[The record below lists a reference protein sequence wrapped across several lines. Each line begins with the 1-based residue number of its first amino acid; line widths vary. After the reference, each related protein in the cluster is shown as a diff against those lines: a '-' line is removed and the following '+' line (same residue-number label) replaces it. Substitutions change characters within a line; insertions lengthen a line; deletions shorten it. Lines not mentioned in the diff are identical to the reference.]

1 MIQFRQLRTHCPK
14 RKRQLKIPLD
24 EASSARWRVSC
35 ICASLNEPLR
45 IVVVALDLTIK
56 DPDDEHAMSQA
67 ELSRSL
73 RIGLLT
79 NGFNLIASPP
89 ADVFL
94 TERLTQLRKAT
105 MDVGICRVKRPH
117 GDRRTVLKAT
127 IQAESACS
135 QHIYCTSDEL

>member
-1 MIQFRQLRTHCPK
+1 
-14 RKRQLKIPLD
+14 
-24 EASSARWRVSC
+24 
-35 ICASLNEPLR
+35 
-45 IVVVALDLTIK
+45 
-56 DPDDEHAMSQA
+56 MSQA

-105 MDVGICRVKRPH
+105 MDVGIC
-117 GDRRTVLKAT
+117 
-127 IQAESACS
+127 
-135 QHIYCTSDEL
+135 